1 MKVGLFSII
10 FCKKTFEAFS
20 KQTCKVKVILKDEA
34 FVKVHFEALEHN
46 AEQKCFVC
54 ANNLSISV
62 YK

>member
-20 KQTCKVKVILKDEA
+20 KQTCKVKMILKDEA
-34 FVKVHFEALEHN
+34 FVHFEAMEHD